1 MYQFLV
7 ISVSESRKVMRQY
20 VTIIIMYEK
29 IERAFII
36 NHQYIEYAY
45 TMATPRYSFSVPSD
59 DFDPL
64 YDGEY
69 YVDMVAEAEQ
79 EMAAEAGCIVRT
91 DMADPI
97 SKLVAAGRADKKFK
111 VPPAS
116 AHDARRIWLAAGIPD
131 PASYNEVESCLLRW
145 VQNQAGTTT
154 QKGKLVVSWV
164 SETGVKYTTQWLSF
178 VRWMLCASLG
188 EPK

>member
-1 MYQFLV
+1 M
-7 ISVSESRKVMRQY
+7 IGVMHIVKDTKKLNMSQRLFN
-20 VTIIIMYEK
+20 K
-29 IERAFII
+29 AR
-36 NHQYIEYAY
+36 
-45 TMATPRYSFSVPSD
+45 TMASPRYSN
-59 DFDPL
+59 DFDPF

-79 EMAAEAGCIVRT
+79 ELATEVDCIVRT

-111 VPPAS
+111 APPIS
-116 AHDARRIWLAAGIPD
+116 ARDARHIWLAAHIPD

-145 VQNQAGTTT
+145 VQDQPGTSI
-154 QKGKLVVSWV
+154 QKGKLVVSWM

-178 VRWMLCASLG
+178 VRWMLCASLSG
-188 EPK
+188 SKITPA